1 MMSKR
6 QTHREVGAQSH
17 GSVRLMR
24 TDWQTARPPKFL
36 FGGSI
41 YIGGDYLERTLSI
54 YPLQIEIDSKCVY
67 IIRESLF
74 QKGQCPN
81 D

>member
-17 GSVRLMR
+17 GSAKLMR

-36 FGGSI
+36 VRRFYFCKGGVS
-41 YIGGDYLERTLSI
+41 EENVS
-54 YPLQIEIDSKCVY
+54 DSPWYVKV
-67 IIRESLF
+67 
-74 QKGQCPN
+74 
-81 D
+81 